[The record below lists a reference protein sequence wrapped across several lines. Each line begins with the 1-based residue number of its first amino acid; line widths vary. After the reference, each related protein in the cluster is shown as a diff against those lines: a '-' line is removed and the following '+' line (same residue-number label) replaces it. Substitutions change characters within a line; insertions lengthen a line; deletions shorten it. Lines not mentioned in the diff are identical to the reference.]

1 MTQKKEEKMKW
12 SDVFNDTGLVA
23 TMKTVDETKT
33 LDLFDNTDTIETF
46 DFMLDNELA
55 DKMVAPIVERPV
67 VADSENG
74 ANKVAKY
81 ILLKYYD
88 NWKRI
93 KDALLMQYDIEYDGG
108 SIKTVDITENN
119 NGNVNENNQH
129 KEQVNAFNET
139 TAVDSQNYTDT
150 NAQTDSHDRTYH
162 EETVNKANSVEFTHS
177 DVIEKEIKMRNE
189 NTYFDILKNDIEKEL
204 TLWVYDVDC

>member
-1 MTQKKEEKMKW
+1 MKW
-12 SDVFNDTGLVA
+12 IDVFKNNGLVNV
-23 TMKTVDETKT
+23 MKTVDETKT
-33 LDLFDNTDTIETF
+33 LALFDNTDTIETF
-46 DFMLDNELA
+46 DFMLNSELA

-67 VADSENG
+67 TDDKTNG
-74 ANKVAKY
+74 INKVAKY

-93 KDALLMQYDIEYDGG
+93 KDALLMVYDIEYDGG
-108 SIKTVDITENN
+108 SIKTVDITETND
-119 NGNVNENNQH
+119 GNVNENNQH

-150 NAQTDSHDRTYH
+150 NAQTDNHQRTYH
-162 EETVNKANSVEFTHS
+162 EELVNKANSVEFTHS
-177 DVIEKEIKMRNE
+177 DVVEKEIKMRNT
-189 NTYFDILKNDIEKEL
+189 NNYFDILKNDIEKEL

>member
-1 MTQKKEEKMKW
+1 MKW
-12 SDVFNDTGLVA
+12 IDVFNDTGLVNA
-23 TMKTVDETKT
+23 MKSVDETKT
-33 LDLFDNTDTIETF
+33 LALFDDPDTIETF
-46 DFMLDNELA
+46 DFMLNNELA
-55 DKMVAPIVERPV
+55 DKMVSPIVERPV
-67 VADSENG
+67 TTDSVNG
-74 ANKVAKY
+74 VNKVAKY
-81 ILLKYYD
+81 ILLKYYN

-108 SIKTVDITENN
+108 SIKTVDITESN

-150 NAQTDSHDRTYH
+150 NAQTNNNDRTYH
-162 EETVNKANSVEFTHS
+162 EEMINKANSVEFTHS
-177 DVIEKEIKMRNE
+177 DVVEKEIKMRNQ

-204 TLWVYDVDC
+204 TLWIYDIDC

>member
-1 MTQKKEEKMKW
+1 MKW
-12 SDVFNDTGLVA
+12 IDVFNDTGLVNA
-23 TMKTVDETKT
+23 MKSVDETKT
-33 LDLFDNTDTIETF
+33 LALFDNQDTIDTF
-46 DFMLDNELA
+46 DFMLNNELA

-67 VADSENG
+67 TTDHING
-74 ANKVAKY
+74 VNKVAKY

-93 KDALLMQYDIEYDGG
+93 KDALLLQYDIEYDGG
-108 SIKTVDITENN
+108 SIKTVDITESN

-150 NAQTDSHDRTYH
+150 NAQTNNNDRTYH
-162 EETVNKANSVEFTHS
+162 EEMINKANSVEFTHS
-177 DVIEKEIKMRNE
+177 DVVEKEIKMRNQ

-204 TLWVYDVDC
+204 TLWIYDIDC

>member
-1 MTQKKEEKMKW
+1 MKW
-12 SDVFNDTGLVA
+12 IDVFKENGLISV
-23 TMKTVDETKT
+23 MKTVDETKT
-33 LDLFDNTDTIETF
+33 LALFDDQDTIDTF
-46 DFMLDNELA
+46 DFMLNNELA

-67 VADSENG
+67 MTDKVNAES
-74 ANKVAKY
+74 KVAKY
-81 ILLKYYD
+81 VLLKYYD

-93 KDALLMQYDIEYDGG
+93 KDALLLQYDIEYDGG
-108 SIKTVDITENN
+108 SIKTVDITETN

-150 NAQTDSHDRTYH
+150 NAQTDNNERTYH
-162 EETVNKANSVEFTHS
+162 EEMINKANSVEFTHS
-177 DVIEKEIKMRNE
+177 DVVEKEIKMRIA

-204 TLWVYDVDC
+204 TLWIYDVDC

>member
-1 MTQKKEEKMKW
+1 MKW
-12 SDVFNDTGLVA
+12 IDVFKENGLISV
-23 TMKTVDETKT
+23 MKTVDETKT
-33 LDLFDNTDTIETF
+33 LALFDDQDTIDTF
-46 DFMLDNELA
+46 DFMLNNELA

-67 VADSENG
+67 MTDKVNAES
-74 ANKVAKY
+74 KVAKY
-81 ILLKYYD
+81 VLLKYYD

-93 KDALLMQYDIEYDGG
+93 KDALLLQYDIEYDGG
-108 SIKTVDITENN
+108 SIKTVDITETN

-150 NAQTDSHDRTYH
+150 NAQTDNHQRTYH
-162 EETVNKANSVEFTHS
+162 EEMINKANSVEFTHS
-177 DVIEKEIKMRNE
+177 DVVEKEIKMRIA

-204 TLWVYDVDC
+204 TLWIYDVDC

>member
-1 MTQKKEEKMKW
+1 MKW
-12 SDVFNDTGLVA
+12 LDVFNENGLVSV
-23 TMKTVDETKT
+23 MKTVDETKT
-33 LDLFDNTDTIETF
+33 LALFDDPDTIETF
-46 DFMLDNELA
+46 DFMLNNELA
-55 DKMVAPIVERPV
+55 DKMVSPIVERPV
-67 VADSENG
+67 TTDSVNG
-74 ANKVAKY
+74 VNKVAKY
-81 ILLKYYD
+81 VLLKHYD

-108 SIKTVDITENN
+108 SIKTVDITETN

-150 NAQTDSHDRTYH
+150 NAQTDNHQRTYH
-162 EETVNKANSVEFTHS
+162 EEMVNKANSVEFTHS
-177 DVIEKEIKMRNE
+177 DVVEKEIKMRIA

>member
-1 MTQKKEEKMKW
+1 MKW
-12 SDVFNDTGLVA
+12 LDVFNENGLINV
-23 TMKTVDETKT
+23 MKTVDETKT
-33 LDLFDNTDTIETF
+33 LALFDDQDTIETF
-46 DFMLDNELA
+46 DFMLNNELA
-55 DKMVAPIVERPV
+55 DKMVSPIVERPV
-67 VADSENG
+67 TTDSVNG
-74 ANKVAKY
+74 VNKVAKY

-93 KDALLMQYDIEYDGG
+93 KDALLLQYDIEYDGG

-150 NAQTDSHDRTYH
+150 NAQTNNNDRTYH
-162 EETVNKANSVEFTHS
+162 EEMINKANSVEFTHS
-177 DVIEKEIKMRNE
+177 DVVEKEIKMRNQ

>member
-1 MTQKKEEKMKW
+1 MKW
-12 SDVFNDTGLVA
+12 IDVFKDNGLVSV
-23 TMKTVDETKT
+23 MKTVDETKT
-33 LDLFDNTDTIETF
+33 LALFDNTDTIETF
-46 DFMLDNELA
+46 DFMLNSELA

-67 VADSENG
+67 TDDKANG
-74 ANKVAKY
+74 INKVAKY
-81 ILLKYYD
+81 VLLKYYD

-93 KDALLMQYDIEYDGG
+93 KDALLMVYDIEYDGG
-108 SIKTVDITENN
+108 SIKTVDISETN

-150 NAQTDSHDRTYH
+150 NAQTDNNERTYH
-162 EETVNKANSVEFTHS
+162 EEMVNKANSVEFTHS
-177 DVIEKEIKMRNE
+177 DVVEKEIKMRNT
-189 NTYFDILKNDIEKEL
+189 NNYFDILKNDIEKEL

>member
-1 MTQKKEEKMKW
+1 MKW
-12 SDVFNDTGLVA
+12 IDVFNENGLINV
-23 TMKTVDETKT
+23 MKTVDETKT
-33 LDLFDNTDTIETF
+33 LALFDDPDTIETF
-46 DFMLDNELA
+46 DFMLNNELA
-55 DKMVAPIVERPV
+55 DKMVSPIVERPV
-67 VADSENG
+67 TTDSVNG
-74 ANKVAKY
+74 VNKVAKY
-81 ILLKYYD
+81 VLLKHYD

-108 SIKTVDITENN
+108 SIKTVDITETND
-119 NGNVNENNQH
+119 GNVNENNQH

-150 NAQTDSHDRTYH
+150 NAQTDNHQRTYH
-162 EETVNKANSVEFTHS
+162 EEMVNKANSVEFTHS
-177 DVIEKEIKMRNE
+177 DVVEKEIKMRIA

>member
-1 MTQKKEEKMKW
+1 MKW
-12 SDVFNDTGLVA
+12 SDVFNNTGLVA

>member
-1 MTQKKEEKMKW
+1 MKW
-12 SDVFNDTGLVA
+12 IDVFNDTGLVNA
-23 TMKTVDETKT
+23 MKSVDETKT
-33 LDLFDNTDTIETF
+33 LALFDNQDTIETF
-46 DFMLDNELA
+46 DFMLNNELA

-67 VADSENG
+67 TDDSVNG
-74 ANKVAKY
+74 VNKVAKY
-81 ILLKYYD
+81 VMLKYYD

-150 NAQTDSHDRTYH
+150 NAQTNNNDRTYH
-162 EETVNKANSVEFTHS
+162 EEMINKANSVEFTHS
-177 DVIEKEIKMRNE
+177 DVVEKEIKMRNA
-189 NTYFDILKNDIEKEL
+189 NNYFDILKTDIEKEL
-204 TLWVYDVDC
+204 TLWIYDVDC

>member
-1 MTQKKEEKMKW
+1 MKW
-12 SDVFNDTGLVA
+12 LDVFKDNGLA
-23 TMKTVDETKT
+23 STMKTVDETKT
-33 LDLFDNTDTIETF
+33 LALFDDTDTIETF
-46 DFMLDNELA
+46 DFMLNNELA

-67 VADSENG
+67 ITESENG
-74 ANKVAKY
+74 VNKVAKY

-93 KDALLMQYDIEYDGG
+93 KDALLMTYDIEYDGG
-108 SIKTVDITENN
+108 SIKTVDITETN

-139 TAVDSQNYTDT
+139 SAVDSQNYTDT
-150 NAQTDSHDRTYH
+150 NAQTDNHDRTYH
-162 EETVNKANSVEFTHS
+162 EEMVNKANSVEFTHS
-177 DVIEKEIKMRNE
+177 DVVEKEIKMRNE

-204 TLWVYDVDC
+204 TLWVYDIDC

>member
-1 MTQKKEEKMKW
+1 MKW
-12 SDVFNDTGLVA
+12 LDVFNDNGLVSV
-23 TMKTVDETKT
+23 MKTVDETKT
-33 LDLFDNTDTIETF
+33 LALFDDKDTIETF
-46 DFMLDNELA
+46 DFMLNNELA

-67 VADSENG
+67 ADDHING
-74 ANKVAKY
+74 VNKVARY
-81 ILLKYYD
+81 VLLKYYD

-139 TAVDSQNYTDT
+139 SAVDSQNYTDT

-162 EETVNKANSVEFTHS
+162 EEMVNKANSVEFTHS
-177 DVIEKEIKMRNE
+177 DVVEKEIKMRIA
-189 NTYFDILKNDIEKEL
+189 NTYFDILRNDIEKEL
-204 TLWVYDVDC
+204 TLWIYDVDC

>member
-1 MTQKKEEKMKW
+1 MKW
-12 SDVFNDTGLVA
+12 IDVFKNNGLVSV
-23 TMKTVDETKT
+23 MKTVDETKT
-33 LDLFDNTDTIETF
+33 LALFDNTDTIETF
-46 DFMLDNELA
+46 DFMLNNELA

-67 VADSENG
+67 TDDKVNG
-74 ANKVAKY
+74 VNKVAKY
-81 ILLKYYD
+81 VLLKYYD

-93 KDALLMQYDIEYDGG
+93 KDALLMVYDIEYDGG

-150 NAQTDSHDRTYH
+150 NAQTDNHDRTYH
-162 EETVNKANSVEFTHS
+162 EEMVNKANSVEFTHS
-177 DVIEKEIKMRNE
+177 DVVEKEIKMRNT
-189 NTYFDILKNDIEKEL
+189 NNYFDILKNDIEKEL
-204 TLWVYDVDC
+204 TLWVYDVGC